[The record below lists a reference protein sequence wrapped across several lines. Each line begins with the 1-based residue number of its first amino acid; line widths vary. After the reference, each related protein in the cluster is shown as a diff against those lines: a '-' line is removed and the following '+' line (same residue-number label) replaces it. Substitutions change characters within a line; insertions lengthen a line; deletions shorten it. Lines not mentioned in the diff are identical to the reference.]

1 MSSSAIDAEFRWLA
15 FPRWAAILWLA
26 WPRSKRQLTDLVVIV
41 ALLSSV
47 RNGLCFTGRPHPR
60 PALKLLLSHL
70 PYSHPKD
77 GRRTVNSPVDLQRI
91 PQIRMAALIERTVQA
106 NARLDR
112 QHLAMP
118 IYFSHRLSMRPFLVF
133 SAMNIVLRVHLP
145 QSRFRCPTL
154 LQLSLSLR
162 TGDVRYN
169 TGALADPRIIN

>member
-1 MSSSAIDAEFRWLA
+1 MSSSAIDAEFRRHA
-15 FPRWAAILWLA
+15 FPRRAAILWLA
-26 WPRSKRQLTDLVVIV
+26 CPRCKRQLTDLVVIV
-41 ALLSSV
+41 ALQSSV
-47 RNGLCFTGRPHPR
+47 RNKLCFSRRPHPR
-60 PALKLLLSHL
+60 PALKLLLRRFAN
-70 PYSHPKD
+70 PHPKD

-91 PQIRMAALIERTVQA
+91 PQIRMAAFIERTVQS

-112 QHLAMP
+112 QHLALP
-118 IYFSHRLSMRPFLVF
+118 IYFSHRLSMHPFLRL

-154 LQLSLSLR
+154 LQLSLSPR